1 MPRVQGDGKR
11 LYISRKQMRPR
22 LLSESEWIE
31 VFEQS
36 QVFPTRSPIPE
47 NLRND
52 LNGAVE
58 AYTKYGPDSLKS
70 LSVAELVAKVN
81 AWLNRTDSLSKEL
94 SKTPTRQK
102 ERHQPL
108 QRSEPL
114 KLILKK
120 YFERDRYLSRQLS
133 ADDLALMMEGTVKL
147 GHAILARVNEMSA
160 RRVET
165 IDFWLIWGAL

>member
-22 LLSESEWIE
+22 LLSESEWTE

-52 LNGAVE
+52 LNGAVD
-58 AYTKYGPDSLKS
+58 AYTKYGPDSLKT
-70 LSVAELVAKVN
+70 LSVGELVAKVN

-94 SKTPTRQK
+94 SKTPSGANLEQAAPGGHLTVQTLR
-102 ERHQPL
+102 RSDGSPNVVDATL
-108 QRSEPL
+108 Q
-114 KLILKK
+114 
-120 YFERDRYLSRQLS
+120 
-133 ADDLALMMEGTVKL
+133 G
-147 GHAILARVNEMSA
+147 
-160 RRVET
+160 
-165 IDFWLIWGAL
+165 IDGQCA